1 MSASLTAVR
10 AALSER
16 LNARKAERARHDRL
30 DQGLGLLRGALFVGA
45 AITAYMARDAARV
58 SSAIPLALAALFLV
72 VVVLHSRVLARV
84 RRADRAIAHYARSL
98 ARIDEQWA
106 GQGPDGARYNDPSHP
121 YARDLDL
128 FGPGS
133 LFQLLCGAR
142 SRAGQDHLARLLSQP
157 STTKDASERQD
168 AVRELLS
175 ALDLR
180 EALALAGEAIEDE
193 LDLAALAT
201 WAKQPPA
208 PIALG
213 RSLVWAAASAAG
225 IATLVLWHLD
235 IISYWPSMIALAVIA
250 ALFVRAKPAVANAT
264 RALGRAE
271 RQLALLAALFAL
283 LESNRARS
291 LRLVALHEKLERA
304 HEPASR
310 AIAWLGQLVGAY
322 HWPNNLIV
330 LPFGALLLWQPQL
343 ARQIE
348 AWRIAHGAAILGW
361 LEALGEWEALLS
373 IAAYAHEHPT
383 DEGTDCWPR
392 FVASETPRIAATA
405 LGHPLLPRD
414 RCVRNDITIGGDAPH
429 IFVVSGSNMSG
440 KSTFLR
446 TLGSNAV
453 LAFAGAPV
461 RATTYEIA
469 PLQLGA
475 SMRVEDSLAD
485 GVSRFYAEVK
495 RLALLDA
502 LAAKTPPLFFLIDE
516 ALSGTNS
523 HDRRIGATA
532 IARNLLERNA
542 CGLLTTHDLA
552 LAELVNE
559 LPHSTNVHFAD
570 DTGGN
575 HDEERPT
582 FDYRLRPGPID
593 PKRSNALRL
602 MRSAGLRV

>member
-1 MSASLTAVR
+1 MSASLHAVR
-10 AALSER
+10 AELAHR
-16 LNARKAERARHDRL
+16 LNDRQAARARHDRL
-30 DQGLGLLRGALFVGA
+30 DHGLGLLRGALFVAA
-45 AITAYMARDAARV
+45 AITAYIARDPARLPAAV
-58 SSAIPLALAALFLV
+58 PLALVALFVL
-72 VVVLHSRVLARV
+72 VVVLHGRVLARV
-84 RRADRAIAHYARSL
+84 RRADRAIAHYTRAL
-98 ARIDEQWA
+98 ARVDEQWA
-106 GQGPDGARYNDPSHP
+106 GQGPHGARYDDPSHP

-142 SRAGQDHLARLLSQP
+142 SRAGQDHLAQILSQP
-157 STTKDASERQD
+157 TTIKDASERQE
-168 AVRELLS
+168 AVRELLP

-180 EALALAGEAIEDE
+180 EALALAGEEIEDE
-193 LDLAALAT
+193 LDLAALAA
-201 WAKQPPA
+201 WANQPPA
-208 PIALG
+208 PISLAWAL
-213 RSLVWAAASAAG
+213 LWAAASAAA
-225 IATLVLWHLD
+225 IATLVLWHFDVL
-235 IISYWPSMIALAVIA
+235 SYWPSMIALAVIA
-250 ALFVRAKPAVANAT
+250 ALFVRARHAVASAT

-283 LESNRARS
+283 LESNRGKS

-310 AIAWLGQLVGAY
+310 AIAWLGQLVAAY
-322 HWPNNLIV
+322 HWPNNLLV

-343 ARQIE
+343 ARLIE
-348 AWRIAHGAAILGW
+348 AWRIAHGPAILGW
-361 LEALGEWEALLS
+361 LAALGEWEALLS

-383 DEGTDCWPR
+383 EDGADCWPR
-392 FVASETPRIAATA
+392 FVASDTPRIAATA

-461 RATTYEIA
+461 RATMYEIA

-495 RLALLDA
+495 RLALLDT
-502 LAAKTPPLFFLIDE
+502 LAANSPPLFFLIDE

-570 DTGGN
+570 DTGGT
-575 HDEERPT
+575 HDDERPT